1 MTECQVEFVL
11 IIFYYFSQHSIT
23 IFAQHLT
30 TIFLHVLYPHYNRK
44 KLLTK
49 MQFRR
54 SKSLSYKTFCGHFP
68 CAFLHANHKL
78 TQLYHTIHLTI
89 CQVKIVLIISM
100 YFLQDTTINFLHII
114 FFHKHFCA
122 FPSHHVYSKR
132 LPTILPVR
140 RACYMNTFVWAA
152 RPSIFYVSML
162 NDFVADNYGNILR
175 VSIFDCSGFLCA
187 REYHFLSEVQK
198 NRLAPPIFH
207 IKNISV
213 QSALCWMYHPLTVG
227 HEC

>member
-89 CQVKIVLIISM
+89 CQVKIALIISM

-122 FPSHHVYSKR
+122 FPSHHACLKR
-132 LPTILPVR
+132 SPTILPVR
-140 RACYMNTFVWAA
+140 RACYMNTFV
-152 RPSIFYVSML
+152 
-162 NDFVADNYGNILR
+162 
-175 VSIFDCSGFLCA
+175 
-187 REYHFLSEVQK
+187 
-198 NRLAPPIFH
+198 
-207 IKNISV
+207 
-213 QSALCWMYHPLTVG
+213 
-227 HEC
+227 

>member
-54 SKSLSYKTFCGHFP
+54 SKSLSYKAFCGHFS
-68 CAFLHANHKL
+68 CALLHTKHKL

-89 CQVKIVLIISM
+89 CQVKIALIISM

-122 FPSHHVYSKR
+122 FPSHYVYLKR
-132 LPTILPVR
+132 SPTILPVR

-152 RPSIFYVSML
+152 RPSIFYVRCWTILWLIIMEIFCVFQIL
-162 NDFVADNYGNILR
+162 IVVDF
-175 VSIFDCSGFLCA
+175 CA
-187 REYHFLSEVQK
+187 RG
-198 NRLAPPIFH
+198 NT
-207 IKNISV
+207 ISC
-213 QSALCWMYHPLTVG
+213 LRRG
-227 HEC
+227 KID

>member
-1 MTECQVEFVL
+1 MKCHFLWRCVVLFFCFMSMPFFFLYILQKIFFCFLPYNHQRQMNSFRISGVHGILSSQIIPLQYTTLVTECQVEFVL

-89 CQVKIVLIISM
+89 CQVKIALIISM

-122 FPSHHVYSKR
+122 FPSHHVCLKR

-140 RACYMNTFVWAA
+140 RACYMNTFV
-152 RPSIFYVSML
+152 
-162 NDFVADNYGNILR
+162 
-175 VSIFDCSGFLCA
+175 
-187 REYHFLSEVQK
+187 
-198 NRLAPPIFH
+198 
-207 IKNISV
+207 
-213 QSALCWMYHPLTVG
+213 
-227 HEC
+227 